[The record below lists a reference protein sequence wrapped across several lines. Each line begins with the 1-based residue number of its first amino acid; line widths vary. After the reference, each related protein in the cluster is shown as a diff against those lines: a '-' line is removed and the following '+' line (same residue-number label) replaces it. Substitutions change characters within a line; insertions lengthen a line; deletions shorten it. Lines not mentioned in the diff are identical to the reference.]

1 MAGRRGAFLAA
12 GAAVLVA
19 GVVVAFL
26 VVLRPADDAGPARVT
41 RAPATTTAAAPATAT
56 PQPEPSTTIAPRSA
70 CDRVRH
76 GFTPRTISVPGAT
89 RAAAIV
95 TPPRDAAGI
104 PGTPPLTEAG
114 KAEFAWDLAQGTRPG
129 DRRGNVIV
137 NAHTWPD
144 GSALGNRLLAALHRG
159 DLVVVRGEKVRLCYR
174 VTERVEVP
182 AATLMPRYYRKDG
195 PPRLAILTCS
205 GRRLG
210 PGIWTRRT
218 VWFASPVSG

>member
-41 RAPATTTAAAPATAT
+41 RAPATATATAT

-159 DLVVVRGEKVRLCYR
+159 DLVDVRGEKVRLCYR

>member
-41 RAPATTTAAAPATAT
+41 RAPATAPATAT

-114 KAEFAWDLAQGTRPG
+114 KAEFAWDLTQGTRPG

-159 DLVVVRGEKVRLCYR
+159 DLVVVRGEKMRLCYR

-218 VWFASPVSG
+218 VGFASPVTG

>member
-41 RAPATTTAAAPATAT
+41 RAPATATATAT

-89 RAAAIV
+89 RAAAAAIV

-159 DLVVVRGEKVRLCYR
+159 DLVVVRGEQVRLCYR

>member
-41 RAPATTTAAAPATAT
+41 RAPATTTATAPATAS

-76 GFTPRTISVPGAT
+76 GFTPRAISVPGAT

>member
-1 MAGRRGAFLAA
+1 
-12 GAAVLVA
+12 
-19 GVVVAFL
+19 
-26 VVLRPADDAGPARVT
+26 
-41 RAPATTTAAAPATAT
+41 
-56 PQPEPSTTIAPRSA
+56 
-70 CDRVRH
+70 
-76 GFTPRTISVPGAT
+76 VPGAT

>member
-41 RAPATTTAAAPATAT
+41 RAPATAPATAT

-114 KAEFAWDLAQGTRPG
+114 KAEFAWDLTQGTRPG

>member
-41 RAPATTTAAAPATAT
+41 RAPATATATAT

-144 GSALGNRLLAALHRG
+144 GSALGNRLLAALQRG

-210 PGIWTRRT
+210 PGICTRRT

>member
-41 RAPATTTAAAPATAT
+41 RAPATATAPATAN

-174 VTERVEVP
+174 VTDRVEVP

>member
-41 RAPATTTAAAPATAT
+41 RAPATATATAT

-159 DLVVVRGEKVRLCYR
+159 DLVVVRGEQVRLCYR

-182 AATLMPRYYRKDG
+182 AASLMPRYYRKDG